1 VVEDVVDELRDLAYA
16 QRIELLVEGAEHE
29 QVACSP
35 GVLESI
41 LQNLVRNAIVYIA
54 DSPVRVVRVRTA
66 RRDGRVPVRIEVEDS
81 GPGIPEGLGDKVFE
95 PFVRGDGTVAGY
107 GLGLAT
113 VKRFVSA
120 HGGRIGFSA
129 TPGAGTL
136 FWLELPRPR
145 PLPGVRPEAQP
156 KAGPVSPGAP
166 APNATPGRPC

>member
-1 VVEDVVDELRDLAYA
+1 V
-16 QRIELLVEGAEHE
+16 
-29 QVACSP
+29 
-35 GVLESI
+35 
-41 LQNLVRNAIVYIA
+41 QNLVRNAIAYMA

-66 RRDGRVPVRIEVEDS
+66 RRDGRAPVRIEVEDS
-81 GPGIPEGLGDKVFE
+81 GPGIPEGLGERVFE

-120 HGGRIGFSA
+120 HGGRVGFSA

-145 PLPGVRPEAQP
+145 SLPTVRPEAQP
-156 KAGPVSPGAP
+156 KAGPASPGAP